1 MTVNFVGHRNPVS
14 GFSLAPACMPQAQRM
29 VIAKHLGL

>member
-1 MTVNFVGHRNPVS
+1 MLDFVGQRNPVQD
-14 GFSLAPACMPQAQRM
+14 FSLTAACMPQAQRM